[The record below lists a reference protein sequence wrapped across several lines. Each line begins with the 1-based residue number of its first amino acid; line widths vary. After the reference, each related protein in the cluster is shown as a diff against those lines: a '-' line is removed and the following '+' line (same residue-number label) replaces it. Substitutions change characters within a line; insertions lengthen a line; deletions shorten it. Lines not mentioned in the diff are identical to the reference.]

1 MQLQWRQIDRRQA
14 RAARRVVLLLALSY
28 AVSFVD
34 RALVAVAGAPIRH
47 EFGLSD
53 TQFGSLHGLAFA
65 AMYCLC
71 GVPFGWLADRVARR
85 GLLAAGL
92 VFWSAMTALCGL
104 ATSYPMFFAARI
116 GVGFGEACLV
126 PVAMSMLGNTVARG
140 EMAQAVA
147 IFLMGATLGNSAAL
161 IGGGQLLS
169 ALGNDA
175 VRAAWHLGSAPP
187 WRVLF
192 GVAALPGFVVAL
204 LAMML
209 REPPRDGVDSSA
221 AGARGLRAAAL
232 HLRAH
237 GRAYG
242 FLTAATACSVTLSQ
256 AQAAWMPLFFVRRF
270 GLAPGDAATTV
281 GLLFLATA
289 PAGQW
294 AGGRALALMLQRRG
308 VDAPANL
315 LLALTGLLSL
325 PAAACFCFADDRRTC
340 ELGYAAFNFIVFSA
354 TPAGMTGWQ
363 WLTPDRVRGLLVAVL
378 VAAVTLVGVGL
389 GPSAVGLLTDRWFAD
404 PRALNLA
411 LLMLVCAAGLACAA
425 FALAGRRAFARATHA
440 GDAMDPPPTPAGE
453 VA

>member
-1 MQLQWRQIDRRQA
+1 MQLRQIDRRQA
-14 RAARRVVLLLALSY
+14 GAARRVVLLLALSY

-34 RALVAVAGAPIRH
+34 RALVAVAGASIKH

-104 ATSYPMFFAARI
+104 APSYPMFFAARI
-116 GVGFGEACLV
+116 GVGLGEACLV
-126 PVAMSMLGNTVARG
+126 PVAMSMLGNTVARD

-147 IFLMGATLGNSAAL
+147 VFLMGATLGNSAAL

-169 ALGNDA
+169 ALGDDA
-175 VRAAWHLGSAPP
+175 VRAAWHLGSAAP

-192 GVAALPGFVVAL
+192 GVAAMPGFVVAL
-204 LAMML
+204 LVMML
-209 REPPRDGVDSSA
+209 REPGRGGVDPSGASA
-221 AGARGLRAAAL
+221 FSDTSARGLRAAVL
-232 HLRAH
+232 HLRANA
-237 GRAYG
+237 RAYG

-256 AQAAWMPLFFVRRF
+256 AQAAWMPMFFVRRF
-270 GLAPGDAATTV
+270 GLDPGDAATTV

-289 PAGQW
+289 PSGQW
-294 AGGRALALMLQRRG
+294 AGGRALALMQRRG

-315 LLALTGLLSL
+315 LLALTGMLSV
-325 PAAACFCFADDRRTC
+325 PAAACFCLADDLRTC
-340 ELGYAAFNFIVFSA
+340 ELAYAGFNFIVFSA

-363 WLTPDRVRGLLVAVL
+363 WLTPGRVRGLLVALL

-404 PRALNLA
+404 PRALNVA
-411 LLMLVCAAGLACAA
+411 LLMLVCAAGLACTA
-425 FALAGRRAFARATHA
+425 FALAGRRAFARAR
-440 GDAMDPPPTPAGE
+440 DAVDLSLIHI
-453 VA
+453 